1 MASQKTPAV
10 LDRKPV
16 PSGTVVFREGETGS
30 TAFIVESGKVEIWKG
45 NETERH
51 RLGIISKGGIFGE
64 MALIDGEPRM
74 ASATTLTDCVLVSV
88 SEGMFQEKLDKS
100 DPFVVALL
108 RIFAHNIR
116 TITK

>member
-1 MASQKTPAV
+1 MASQKATTV
-10 LDRKPV
+10 LDRKTV

-45 NETERH
+45 NESERH
-51 RLGIISKGGIFGE
+51 RLGVISEGGIFGE

-88 SEGMFQEKLDKS
+88 SESMLQDKLDRS

>member
-1 MASQKTPAV
+1 MASQKTPTV
-10 LDRKPV
+10 LDRKLV
-16 PSGTVVFREGETGS
+16 PSETVVFREGDTGS

-45 NETERH
+45 NEQERH

-88 SEGMFQEKLDKS
+88 SEAMFQEKLDKS